1 MRTYEM
7 STNASGSQTRRVAE
21 GSVGAEDRGD
31 NKKKANRSSINL
43 VFLLGNLTRDPVLRR
58 TSSGVAV
65 ADMGLA
71 LSDSWNARNGEKVE
85 KVCFVDVIVWERQA
99 EACAQYL
106 GKGSPVFIEG
116 RLQLEEWTDKEGN
129 RRNKIKVRAERVQF
143 LGRPKSGAAGPD
155 ADDVEEPIP
164 AKPRR

>member
-1 MRTYEM
+1 
-7 STNASGSQTRRVAE
+7 V
-21 GSVGAEDRGD
+21 EDHGD
-31 NKKKANRSSINL
+31 KKKANRNSINL

-58 TSSGVAV
+58 TNSGVAV

-71 LSDSWNARNGEKVE
+71 LSDSWNSRNGEKVE

-116 RLQLEEWTDKEGN
+116 RLQLEEWTDKDGN

-143 LGRPKSGAAGPD
+143 LGRPKSAAAGPD
-155 ADDVEEPIP
+155 VDDVEEPIP